1 LESTLTKTIV
11 LLATKR
17 SSLFTKLFPGIAAHR
32 ALIHI
37 ANAQQALVAVLVAEE
52 ATTKAE
58 TATTHRFLEHSKD
71 VAATIVIV
79 SGPQPLRLLH
89 SKREAAIIAHKL
101 LLPPTAK
108 GFKDVVAITRTCQ
121 VSSKDAEVTT
131 KICLESSRAGEAT
144 ISCLVNSR
152 AVVVTITNCLAPTKA
167 AMGIT
172 KVR

>member
-1 LESTLTKTIV
+1 MLTKTTV

-17 SSLFTKLFPGIAAHR
+17 LSLFTKLFLGIAAHR
-32 ALIHI
+32 VLIHI
-37 ANAQQALVAVLVAEE
+37 VNAQQALVAVLVVEE
-52 ATTKAE
+52 ATTKAAE
-58 TATTHRFLEHSKD
+58 TATTHRFPGHSKD
-71 VAATIVIV
+71 AAATIVTV

-89 SKREAAIIAHKL
+89 SKREAAIIAYKL
-101 LLPPTAK
+101 LLLPTAK

-131 KICLESSRAGEAT
+131 KICLETSRAGEAT

-152 AVVVTITNCLAPTKA
+152 AVVVTITNCLAPIKA

>member
-1 LESTLTKTIV
+1 M
-11 LLATKR
+11 
-17 SSLFTKLFPGIAAHR
+17 
-32 ALIHI
+32 
-37 ANAQQALVAVLVAEE
+37 VAEE

-144 ISCLVNSR
+144 TRTCLVNSR

>member
-1 LESTLTKTIV
+1 MLTKTTV

-17 SSLFTKLFPGIAAHR
+17 LSLFTKLFLGIAAHR
-32 ALIHI
+32 VLIHI
-37 ANAQQALVAVLVAEE
+37 VNAQQALVAVLVVEE
-52 ATTKAE
+52 ATTKAAE
-58 TATTHRFLEHSKD
+58 TATTHRFPGHSKD
-71 VAATIVIV
+71 AAATIVTV

-101 LLPPTAK
+101 LLLPTAK

-121 VSSKDAEVTT
+121 VSSKDAE
-131 KICLESSRAGEAT
+131 AT

-152 AVVVTITNCLAPTKA
+152 AVVVTITNCLAPIKA